1 MSQSREWTGTDTAA
15 DAPKSRKLV
24 ASEKRESFLWLRER
38 YIEAEKL
45 VSSDAAPSRSDARG
59 HANLEWILGERRN
72 VNRDPLALEAKTIE
86 LAALWLQDLAV
97 EVDRRPFQQLVGGVP
112 ESGPSSPQAG
122 ETAAQDLR
130 DATARFLIAFRDSL
144 VNPTERPASLL
155 VDGGSPR

>member
-1 MSQSREWTGTDTAA
+1 MSQPREWTGTDTAA
-15 DAPKSRKLV
+15 DAPKSPNLV
-24 ASEKRESFLWLRER
+24 ASEKRESFLWLQER
-38 YIEAEKL
+38 YVEAEKL
-45 VSSDAAPSRSDARG
+45 VSSDAAPSQSDTRG

-97 EVDRRPFQQLVGGVP
+97 EVDRRPSPQLVVGVP
-112 ESGPSSPQAG
+112 DSSLSSPQAG

-144 VNPTERPASLL
+144 VNSTQRPASLL
-155 VDGGSPR
+155 VEGGPQR